1 MADNTASGIPLNVV
15 DIEAETLE
23 QETPR
28 ASTKKS
34 RSSSAAPAMEE
45 VTAVTVR
52 HSHDDQ
58 HGHDDDELDDIID
71 AVLTALQ
78 ERREGKA
85 SSRTAKRQLELA
97 GPAPMAANPSEKTNK
112 ILIYTGIGVGTVA
125 VVGGLWWYFKKK

>member
-28 ASTKKS
+28 VATKKS
-34 RSSSAAPAMEE
+34 RSASASPAVEE

-52 HSHDDQ
+52 HSHDDD
-58 HGHDDDELDDIID
+58 HRHDDDELDDIID

-97 GPAPMAANPSEKTNK
+97 GPTSVAANPSEKTNK
-112 ILIYTGIGVGTVA
+112 ILIYTGIGVGAVA